1 MLNLKEF
8 RSAARGLADLLN
20 WSALIDDGVVLCKD
34 GSLIAGWVYRGEDMG
49 AASNNERNYQTKIVN
64 DALSRM
70 GSGWAAWFDSAR
82 IPAPHYPEPEAS
94 YFPDPITLA
103 IDEERRIQFESHGNL
118 YVTEQVLIVQYK
130 PPLHRN
136 AKIADYLYDD
146 DKKEQDAGHKL
157 LVRYKQALDELEGSL
172 SSVLKMTRLQSYFF
186 TNEEGKEILRDH
198 LVNYLSFC
206 LTGDTSPVNI
216 PPYGAYMDSYLVSEE
231 FWTGI
236 TPKIGDNF
244 IYTVAIEGFPA
255 ESYPGLMDMLEGM
268 AVGYRWSTRFIFLD
282 THQSVSELNNYRKAW
297 KMKERGFFAQVF
309 KTRNG
314 PVNEDALLMAAEAQR
329 ALSQAEGGLVTY
341 GYYTPVIVLMG
352 ADRDDTEEAATRLV
366 NEMKRRGVRGR
377 IETINA
383 VEAFFGSLPGHTIQ
397 NVRRPLIHTLNLSD
411 MLPLAS
417 VWPGRDTNPCD
428 FYPPNSPPLF
438 LAATTGSTPFRFNWH
453 VGQLGHG
460 LILGPTRSGKSTLLA
475 LCVAQFR
482 RYKNAKIT
490 AFDKGNSLYAL
501 TTAIGPEYG
510 ARHYEVGEE
519 NSALSFAP
527 LSHLDTDS
535 EISWAVSWIEQCFEL
550 QRKAAPMPE
559 EVKEIELAIKQLAS
573 APKSQRSITHFC
585 NACQNKNV
593 REAMKYYTL
602 GHPGGKLL
610 DEEEDGLDSTPFR
623 VFEIEHL
630 LRLDPKIFIPTMNYI
645 IYQFIRSLDGS
656 PSMLLIDE
664 AWTFFKDATMR
675 AQMEEWFRVLAKANC
690 IVILATQSLT
700 DAISSGF
707 LPLLLESCATKVF
720 LPNPEAKNN
729 NIAEVYKEFGFS
741 ETEIELIA
749 EAVRQRQYYV
759 SSFDG
764 KRLIDL
770 GLGPLTL
777 SFVGVS
783 SKEDVNTMRHL
794 SETYGT
800 QWPLEWAKRRN
811 CAPILSEVYEAVEK
825 AEKEIQL

>member
-49 AASNNERNYQTKIVN
+49 AASDNERNYQTKIVN

-130 PPLHRN
+130 PPLHTH

-231 FWTGI
+231 FWTGV

-268 AVGYRWSTRFIFLD
+268 AVGYRWSSRFIFLD
-282 THQSVSELNNYRKAW
+282 THQSVSELNSYRKAW

-314 PVNEDALLMAAEAQR
+314 PVNEDALLMASEAQR

-341 GYYTPVIVLMG
+341 GYYTPVIALMG
-352 ADRDDTEEAATRLV
+352 TDRDDTEEAATRLV
-366 NEMKRRGVRGR
+366 NEMKRRGVRG
-377 IETINA
+377 
-383 VEAFFGSLPGHTIQ
+383 
-397 NVRRPLIHTLNLSD
+397 
-411 MLPLAS
+411 
-417 VWPGRDTNPCD
+417 
-428 FYPPNSPPLF
+428 
-438 LAATTGSTPFRFNWH
+438 
-453 VGQLGHG
+453 
-460 LILGPTRSGKSTLLA
+460 
-475 LCVAQFR
+475 
-482 RYKNAKIT
+482 
-490 AFDKGNSLYAL
+490 
-501 TTAIGPEYG
+501 
-510 ARHYEVGEE
+510 
-519 NSALSFAP
+519 
-527 LSHLDTDS
+527 
-535 EISWAVSWIEQCFEL
+535 
-550 QRKAAPMPE
+550 
-559 EVKEIELAIKQLAS
+559 
-573 APKSQRSITHFC
+573 
-585 NACQNKNV
+585 
-593 REAMKYYTL
+593 
-602 GHPGGKLL
+602 
-610 DEEEDGLDSTPFR
+610 ED
-623 VFEIEHL
+623 
-630 LRLDPKIFIPTMNYI
+630 
-645 IYQFIRSLDGS
+645 
-656 PSMLLIDE
+656 
-664 AWTFFKDATMR
+664 
-675 AQMEEWFRVLAKANC
+675 
-690 IVILATQSLT
+690 
-700 DAISSGF
+700 
-707 LPLLLESCATKVF
+707 
-720 LPNPEAKNN
+720 
-729 NIAEVYKEFGFS
+729 
-741 ETEIELIA
+741 
-749 EAVRQRQYYV
+749 
-759 SSFDG
+759 
-764 KRLIDL
+764 
-770 GLGPLTL
+770 
-777 SFVGVS
+777 
-783 SKEDVNTMRHL
+783 
-794 SETYGT
+794 
-800 QWPLEWAKRRN
+800 
-811 CAPILSEVYEAVEK
+811 
-825 AEKEIQL
+825 

>member
-1 MLNLKEF
+1 M
-8 RSAARGLADLLN
+8 
-20 WSALIDDGVVLCKD
+20 
-34 GSLIAGWVYRGEDMG
+34 
-49 AASNNERNYQTKIVN
+49 
-64 DALSRM
+64 
-70 GSGWAAWFDSAR
+70 
-82 IPAPHYPEPEAS
+82 
-94 YFPDPITLA
+94 
-103 IDEERRIQFESHGNL
+103 
-118 YVTEQVLIVQYK
+118 
-130 PPLHRN
+130 
-136 AKIADYLYDD
+136 
-146 DKKEQDAGHKL
+146 
-157 LVRYKQALDELEGSL
+157 
-172 SSVLKMTRLQSYFF
+172 
-186 TNEEGKEILRDH
+186 
-198 LVNYLSFC
+198 
-206 LTGDTSPVNI
+206 
-216 PPYGAYMDSYLVSEE
+216 
-231 FWTGI
+231 
-236 TPKIGDNF
+236 
-244 IYTVAIEGFPA
+244 
-255 ESYPGLMDMLEGM
+255 
-268 AVGYRWSTRFIFLD
+268 
-282 THQSVSELNNYRKAW
+282 
-297 KMKERGFFAQVF
+297 
-309 KTRNG
+309 
-314 PVNEDALLMAAEAQR
+314 
-329 ALSQAEGGLVTY
+329 
-341 GYYTPVIVLMG
+341 
-352 ADRDDTEEAATRLV
+352 
-366 NEMKRRGVRGR
+366 
-377 IETINA
+377 
-383 VEAFFGSLPGHTIQ
+383 EAFFGSLPGHTIQ

-501 TTAIGPEYG
+501 TTAIGSEYG

-527 LSHLDTDS
+527 LSHLDTDT

-550 QRKAAPMPE
+550 QRNAAPMPE

-573 APKSQRSITHFC
+573 APKNQRSITHFC

-630 LRLDPKIFIPTMNYI
+630 LRLDKKIFIPTMNYI

-811 CAPILSEVYEAVEK
+811 CAPILSEVYEAVEA